1 MNPTRGSLR
10 RTAGYAT
17 EVATLLDDTSTEF
30 PNHTVEVWR
39 RDGWS
44 MPIRREPV
52 DPHDIRPVRSSGSRR
67 IPLG

>member
-1 MNPTRGSLR
+1 
-10 RTAGYAT
+10 
-17 EVATLLDDTSTEF
+17 LLDDTSTEF
-30 PNHTVEVWR
+30 PHHTVEVWR